1 MPDLSHI
8 CDLHHSSRPHWIL
21 NLLSGAR
28 DQTCVHRFVIAEP
41 QWELTIFIFL
51 NSSFYN
57 ESVCVCLSD
66 CLSVRERER
75 KRRKRKGGKRNHPLP
90 APSKT
95 SDVVTFSSGR
105 LAGKFR
111 SLTFGNSGS
120 NVPSLDRGEYA
131 TVCLLTS
138 FLPVS
143 LTQAAP
149 FLEYITS

>member
-1 MPDLSHI
+1 M
-8 CDLHHSSRPHWIL
+8 
-21 NLLSGAR
+21 
-28 DQTCVHRFVIAEP
+28 CVVV
-41 QWELTIFIFL
+41 
-51 NSSFYN
+51 
-57 ESVCVCLSD
+57 VCECVVCE
-66 CLSVRERER
+66 CVVCGCGVFVRERER
-75 KRRKRKGGKRNHPLP
+75 TTHSSSP
-90 APSKT
+90 AG
-95 SDVVTFSSGR
+95 VLTFSSGR
-105 LAGKFR
+105 LAGRFR

>member
-1 MPDLSHI
+1 MVYV
-8 CDLHHSSRPHWIL
+8 
-21 NLLSGAR
+21 GVV
-28 DQTCVHRFVIAEP
+28 CVSVVYVSVVCMSVVYVSVACMSDVCE
-41 QWELTIFIFL
+41 
-51 NSSFYN
+51 YG
-57 ESVCVCLSD
+57 VCVCGVCVLCVWLWCVWMWYVWLWCVCVWVWFVWMWCVWVWCD
-66 CLSVRERER
+66 CERETETT
-75 KRRKRKGGKRNHPLP
+75 HSSSP
-90 APSKT
+90 AG
-95 SDVVTFSSGR
+95 VLTFSSGR
-105 LAGKFR
+105 LAGRFR

>member
-1 MPDLSHI
+1 M
-8 CDLHHSSRPHWIL
+8 WVW
-21 NLLSGAR
+21 
-28 DQTCVHRFVIAEP
+28 CVWVWCMWVWHV
-41 QWELTIFIFL
+41 WVMYV
-51 NSSFYN
+51 SM
-57 ESVCVCLSD
+57 VCVCVVYVCCVCGCGVCGCGVCVWLWCVWMWCVWLWGVCVWLWFVWMWCVWVWCD
-66 CLSVRERER
+66 CERETETT
-75 KRRKRKGGKRNHPLP
+75 HSSSP
-90 APSKT
+90 AG
-95 SDVVTFSSGR
+95 VLTFSSGR
-105 LAGKFR
+105 LAGRFR